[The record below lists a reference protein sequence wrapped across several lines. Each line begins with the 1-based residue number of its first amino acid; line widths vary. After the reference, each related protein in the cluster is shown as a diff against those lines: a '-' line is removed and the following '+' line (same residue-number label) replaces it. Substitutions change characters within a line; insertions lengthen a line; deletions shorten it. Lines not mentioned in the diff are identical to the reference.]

1 MKNPGTPGTGI
12 AGVSI
17 EALGSDNDE
26 TLPETGPVLNH
37 YMAGVLDRAADAL
50 LGLGRHAQAEM
61 LSHRAAELRAVPA

>member
-1 MKNPGTPGTGI
+1 MKNPRTPGAGI

-17 EALGSDNDE
+17 EAQGSDNDE
-26 TLPETGPVLNH
+26 TLLETGPVLNH

-61 LSHRAAELRAVPA
+61 LSHRAAALRGVGA

>member
-1 MKNPGTPGTGI
+1 MQNPRTPGAGI

-26 TLPETGPVLNH
+26 TLPESGPVLNH
-37 YMAGVLDRAADAL
+37 YFAGVLDRAADAL

-61 LSHRAAELRAVPA
+61 LSHRAAALREVPT